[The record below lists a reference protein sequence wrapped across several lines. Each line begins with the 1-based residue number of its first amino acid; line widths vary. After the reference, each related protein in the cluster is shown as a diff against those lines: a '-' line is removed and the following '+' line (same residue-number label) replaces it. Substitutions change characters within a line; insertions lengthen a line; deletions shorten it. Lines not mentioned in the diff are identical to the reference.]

1 MDETYQTYL
10 NRVAR
15 LTLPET
21 YKTQLQ
27 HLQES
32 PKFKL
37 LPNGS
42 AEAVP
47 FPGYTVCTPTWEED
61 SSLNSE
67 FYNCMQDIQQQLA
80 GQLDPGLMITV
91 PPKSFH
97 LTLADLIWDSAYRA
111 VEQENP
117 LFEKQLQESIE
128 DSFKKYPSSLSIG
141 KPIEWQILGL
151 MIRPRAIAVCLAP
164 KDENSYR
171 RMLELR
177 RCIYQNSS
185 LMALGIEQQYHFTS
199 HITLGYFGKIAAD
212 LDRDHLGQTLLHFNR
227 EVLPMELIA
236 LYVQQAQLRKFDDMM
251 GYYRQPDWPVLQF

>member
-27 HLQES
+27 HIQES

-47 FPGYTVCTPTWEED
+47 FPGYTVCTPTWEEV

-67 FYNCMQDIQQQLA
+67 FYNCMLDIQQQLA
-80 GQLDPGLMITV
+80 EQLDPGLMITV
-91 PPKSFH
+91 PPESFH

-117 LFEKQLQESIE
+117 HFEKQLQECIQE
-128 DSFKKYPSSLSIG
+128 SFKKYPSSLSIG

-199 HITLGYFGKIAAD
+199 HITLGYFGKIASD
-212 LDRDHLGQTLLHFNR
+212 LDRDRLTQTLLHFNR

-251 GYYRQPDWPVLQF
+251 RYYRQPDWPVLQF

>member
-1 MDETYQTYL
+1 LDETYQTYL

-91 PPKSFH
+91 PPESFH

-128 DSFKKYPSSLSIG
+128 ESFKKYPSSLSIG

>member
-27 HLQES
+27 HIQES

-37 LPNGS
+37 LPDGS
-42 AEAVP
+42 NEAAP

-61 SSLNSE
+61 SLNSE
-67 FYNCMQDIQQQLA
+67 FYNCMQEIQQQLVQ
-80 GQLDPGLMITV
+80 QLAPGFMITV
-91 PPKSFH
+91 PPESFH

-117 LFEKQLQESIE
+117 HFEKQLQERIQE
-128 DSFKKYPSSLSIG
+128 SFKKYPSSLSIG

-177 RCIYQNSS
+177 RCIYQNSG

-199 HITLGYFGKIAAD
+199 HITLGYFGNIAAD
-212 LDRDHLGQTLLHFNR
+212 LDRDHLCQTLLQLNR
-227 EVLPMELIA
+227 EALPMELIA

-251 GYYRQPDWPVLQF
+251 HYYRQPDWPIVEF

>member
-80 GQLDPGLMITV
+80 KQLDPGLMITV

-97 LTLADLIWDSAYRA
+97 LTLADLI
-111 VEQENP
+111 
-117 LFEKQLQESIE
+117 
-128 DSFKKYPSSLSIG
+128 
-141 KPIEWQILGL
+141 
-151 MIRPRAIAVCLAP
+151 
-164 KDENSYR
+164 
-171 RMLELR
+171 
-177 RCIYQNSS
+177 
-185 LMALGIEQQYHFTS
+185 
-199 HITLGYFGKIAAD
+199 
-212 LDRDHLGQTLLHFNR
+212 
-227 EVLPMELIA
+227 
-236 LYVQQAQLRKFDDMM
+236 
-251 GYYRQPDWPVLQF
+251 

>member
-27 HLQES
+27 HIQES

-37 LPNGS
+37 LPDGS
-42 AEAVP
+42 AEAAP

-61 SSLNSE
+61 SLNSE
-67 FYNCMQDIQQQLA
+67 FYNCMQDIQQQLVQ
-80 GQLDPGLMITV
+80 QLAPGFMITV
-91 PPKSFH
+91 PPESFH
-97 LTLADLIWDSAYRA
+97 LTLADLIWDSAYR
-111 VEQENP
+111 VLQQENP
-117 LFEKQLQESIE
+117 NFEQQLQECIQE
-128 DSFKKYPSSLSIG
+128 SFKKYPSSLSMG

-164 KDENSYR
+164 KDEMSYR

-177 RCIYQNSS
+177 RCIYQNSD

-212 LDRDHLGQTLLHFNR
+212 LDRGRLSETLSQLNR
-227 EVLPMELIA
+227 EALPMELIA

-251 GYYRQPDWPVLQF
+251 RYYRQPDWPFVEF

>member
-27 HLQES
+27 HIQES

-42 AEAVP
+42 AEAVS

-61 SSLNSE
+61 SALNSE

-91 PPKSFH
+91 PPESFH

-117 LFEKQLQESIE
+117 HFEKQLQKSIE
-128 DSFKKYPSSLSIG
+128 ESFKKYPSSLAIG

-164 KDENSYR
+164 KDENSYH

-177 RCIYQNSS
+177 RCIYQNSG
-185 LMALGIEQQYHFTS
+185 LIGLGIEQQYHFTS
-199 HITLGYFGKIAAD
+199 HITLGYFSKIAAD
-212 LDRDHLGQTLLHFNR
+212 LNRDHLGQTLLHFNR

-251 GYYRQPDWPVLQF
+251 RYYRQPDWPVLQF

>member
-37 LPNGS
+37 LPNSS